1 MATKIQTKTEFITI
15 FNNLKTLYSFEFVDE
30 ETFNAFLKQ
39 VAENLLATNVEEM
52 PDETEIK
59 TQDISKEVRKTN
71 DIALKNKL
79 MYFGSFN

>member
-15 FNNLKTLYSFEFVDE
+15 FNNLKTLYSFEFIDE

-39 VAENLLATNVEEM
+39 IAENILATDFEEM
-52 PDETEIK
+52 LDETEIK
-59 TQDISKEVRKTN
+59 TQDISKEVRKAK
-71 DIALKNKL
+71 DQALQNKL